1 MEELLLK
8 IDELTK
14 KVEFLEKQ
22 EKKRIKSKNFKTFL
36 KILKIAIIIGIV
48 LFIGIKINNKI
59 VKPTREKLDFVEEK
73 IKVVDKKVDGVGDF
87 LKDKVDSIKGLNPF
101 KKD

>member
-1 MEELLLK
+1 MEELLIK

-22 EKKRIKSKNFKTFL
+22 EKKRIKSKNFNTAL
-36 KILKIAIIIGIV
+36 KILKIAIIVGIV

-73 IKVVDKKVDGVGDF
+73 IKVVDEKVDGVGDF
-87 LKDKVDSIKGLNPF
+87 LKDKVDSLKGLNPF

>member
-22 EKKRIKSKNFKTFL
+22 EKKRIKKKNF
-36 KILKIAIIIGIV
+36 
-48 LFIGIKINNKI
+48 
-59 VKPTREKLDFVEEK
+59 
-73 IKVVDKKVDGVGDF
+73 
-87 LKDKVDSIKGLNPF
+87 
-101 KKD
+101 

>member
-22 EKKRIKSKNFKTFL
+22 ENKRIKSKNFKTFL

-73 IKVVDKKVDGVGDF
+73 IKVVDEKVDGVGDF

>member
-14 KVEFLEKQ
+14 KVEFLENQ

-36 KILKIAIIIGIV
+36 KILKIAVIVGIV

-73 IKVVDKKVDGVGDF
+73 IKVVDEKVDWVGNF
-87 LKDKVDSIKGLNPF
+87 QKDKVDSIKGLNPF

>member
-1 MEELLLK
+1 MEELQLK

-14 KVEFLEKQ
+14 KIEFLEQQ
-22 EKKRIKSKNFKTFL
+22 EKKRIKNKNIKTTFRIV
-36 KILKIAIIIGIV
+36 KIIIIVAILGIIYINV
-48 LFIGIKINNKI
+48 NNKI

-73 IKVVDKKVDGVGDF
+73 IKVVDEKVDGVGDF
-87 LKDKVDSIKGLNPF
+87 LKDKLDSIKGLNPF

>member
-14 KVEFLEKQ
+14 KVEFLENQ

-36 KILKIAIIIGIV
+36 KLLKIAVIVGIV

-73 IKVVDKKVDGVGDF
+73 ITSVDEKVDKVGEF
-87 LKDKVDSIKGLNPF
+87 LKDKVDTIKNINPF

>member
-1 MEELLLK
+1 M
-8 IDELTK
+8 
-14 KVEFLEKQ
+14 
-22 EKKRIKSKNFKTFL
+22 
-36 KILKIAIIIGIV
+36 KIAIIVGIV

-73 IKVVDKKVDGVGDF
+73 IKVVDEKVDGVGNF
-87 LKDKVDSIKGLNPF
+87 LKDKIDSIKGLNPF

>member
-14 KVEFLEKQ
+14 KVEFLENQ

-36 KILKIAIIIGIV
+36 KILKIAVIVGIV

-73 IKVVDKKVDGVGDF
+73 IKVVDEKVDGVGNF
-87 LKDKVDSIKGLNPF
+87 LKDKIDSIKGLNPF

>member
-14 KVEFLEKQ
+14 KVEFLENQ

-36 KILKIAIIIGIV
+36 KILKIAIIVGIV

-73 IKVVDKKVDGVGDF
+73 IKVVDEKVDGVGDYI
-87 LKDKVDSIKGLNPF
+87 KDKWDSLKGINPF

>member
-14 KVEFLEKQ
+14 KVEFLENQ
-22 EKKRIKSKNFKTFL
+22 EKKRIKNKNFKTVL
-36 KILKIAIIIGIV
+36 KILKIAIIVGII

-73 IKVVDKKVDGVGDF
+73 IKVVDEKVDGVGEF
-87 LKDKVDSIKGLNPF
+87 LKDKVDTLKNINPF

>member
-14 KVEFLEKQ
+14 KVEFLENQ
-22 EKKRIKSKNFKTFL
+22 EKKRIKEKKIKTAFKIT
-36 KILKIAIIIGIV
+36 KIAVIVGIV

-73 IKVVDKKVDGVGDF
+73 IKVVDEKVDGVGDF
-87 LKDKVDSIKGLNPF
+87 LKDKVDSLKGLNPF